1 MVATGVSVACGF
13 HLSGG
18 AGYGL
23 VVIPALLTALI
34 TGLGNLIN
42 DYYDTDTDRI
52 NRPGRPIPS
61 GRLTRTYVY
70 RLYWTGTVV
79 VTVSMVGVLPAGL
92 WQLMLGW
99 EVLLFLYAYGGKR
112 VPVLGNLVV
121 GAIVS
126 STFLAGAMLNQRILA
141 VGFPVAFAFLL
152 VLGRELIKGA
162 EDVRGDRLAGA
173 STAAVRFGVEK
184 TLAWAV
190 VPLLLCVLAAPLPGL
205 MRHYSRAYVLMIE
218 LTCVP
223 GILLAVYTILQS
235 PAPPAL
241 RRASRL
247 LKVGMFF
254 GIAALVVA

>member
-1 MVATGVSVACGF
+1 MVVTGASVACGF

-18 AGYGL
+18 VGYGL

-70 RLYWTGTVV
+70 RLYWSGTVV
-79 VTVSMVGVLPAGL
+79 VTVIMVGVLPPGL

-99 EVLLFLYAYGGKR
+99 EVLLFLYACGGKR

-162 EDVRGDRLAGA
+162 EDVRGDRHRDVLDPITERGHSKFDQIQPIVEILSE
-173 STAAVRFGVEK
+173 STFFDISLQIAIRSGTDLYVDEHR
-184 TLAWAV
+184 
-190 VPLLLCVLAAPLPGL
+190 
-205 MRHYSRAYVLMIE
+205 MRRSDRGDFAFL
-218 LTCVP
+218 
-223 GILLAVYTILQS
+223 
-235 PAPPAL
+235 
-241 RRASRL
+241 
-247 LKVGMFF
+247 
-254 GIAALVVA
+254 